1 MKFKQLAILGLCAA
15 VLVIVAV
22 KMSRNETHRTSP
34 SQIGNLVLPD
44 LGKSVNDIATIL
56 IRSSS
61 ATTRIARVEGIW
73 RVPGKYA
80 YPADF
85 SKVRDLLTKLV
96 DLKILQALRAS
107 PSLLT
112 ELQLEAGASTPESA
126 TTLIEL
132 QDPAGK
138 TRAALRIGKP
148 RVREPAAAEAS
159 PYGAYPDGRFVATD
173 NNHVYLVGD
182 ALNECATPEKDW
194 LDSEFLNVNA
204 SDVTS
209 VEVTGLTS
217 GVVRVDRA
225 SSPGGELTLKE
236 LPPDQT
242 ADPAKLTS
250 LAAALSYLRFE
261 EIADPKLTPEQTGLD
276 KPVVFKGITRQ
287 GEVYTVRVGKS
298 PEGDTRRY
306 VSATVAFEAPPTPAP
321 GTNATQV
328 AALKAEA
335 EAQKKTADA
344 AQQLNAK
351 LSPWVYLIN
360 SLQAEAMTKGR
371 ADLIAV
377 KQEKNQATIPEA
389 P

>member
-1 MKFKQLAILGLCAA
+1 MKFKQLAILGLCAV
-15 VLVIVAV
+15 VLAIVAV

-61 ATTRIARVEGIW
+61 TTTRIARVEGIW

-112 ELQLEAGASTPESA
+112 DLQLEVGSSAPESA
-126 TTLIEL
+126 ATLIDL
-132 QDPAGK
+132 QDADGK
-138 TRAALRIGKP
+138 TRATLRLGKP
-148 RVREPAAAEAS
+148 RVREPSAAGAG

-173 NNHVYLVGD
+173 NNHLYLVGETLD
-182 ALNECATPEKDW
+182 ECASSEKEW

-204 SDVTS
+204 SDLTS
-209 VEVTGLTS
+209 IEVAGLTS
-217 GVVRVDRA
+217 GVVRVERA
-225 SSPGGELTLKE
+225 AQGGELALQG
-236 LPPDQT
+236 LPPDQA

-261 EIADPKLTPEQTGLD
+261 DIADPKLTPDQTGLD
-276 KPVVFKGITRQ
+276 KPVVFKGRTRQ

-306 VSATVAFEAPPTPAP
+306 VSATVAFEAPPPPAP

-377 KQEKNQATIPEA
+377 KQEENQATIPEA